1 MVGLAS
7 EARPCPTFPAFSESY
22 RAVTASP
29 GTECCPGT
37 NGGYSSCLGIG
48 RQHKHARN
56 AMGAQ
61 RHPTDFLI
69 GVSTS
74 SSTVTLSAALNGG
87 LPRRRA
93 SGFPTLLLIG

>member
-37 NGGYSSCLGIG
+37 NGGYRAAWALGDSTNMLEMPWAPNGTLRIFSLEF
-48 RQHKHARN
+48 R
-56 AMGAQ
+56 
-61 RHPTDFLI
+61 RHP
-69 GVSTS
+69 
-74 SSTVTLSAALNGG
+74 A
-87 LPRRRA
+87 R
-93 SGFPTLLLIG
+93 